1 MYLEKIK
8 EARENIKDVVTKTP
22 LLYSNVFS
30 KSSNNEVYM
39 KCENLQLTG
48 AYKLRGALNKIISLS
63 EEEKAKG
70 VICSSAGNHAQGVA
84 YASSLM
90 GVKSSIVMPE
100 TTPYLKV
107 ESTKNYG
114 GNIILHGK
122 CYDDAFL
129 KAKTI
134 EEEEGKV
141 FIHPFNDIDV
151 ICGQGT
157 IALEIFEEINDLDYI
172 LVPIGGGG
180 LISGISVAAKSL
192 NPNIKIIGVQAEGAP
207 SMALSIKKDKI
218 CTLDSVNTIA
228 DGISVKTPGSKTFEI
243 VREYV
248 DDIITVSENDIV
260 NAFLLLVEK
269 HKLVAEA
276 SGVVTLAAL
285 KKLRVKNKKVCCI
298 LSGGNIDMLTI
309 STLINN
315 GLVSKG
321 RLFCFSV
328 ELKNVPGE
336 LLKISEILAKENAN
350 VVKLEHNQFK
360 AINRIHNVLLEVT
373 VETNGHEHIEKVI
386 NSFEREKYSIR
397 VMY

>member
-276 SGVVTLAAL
+276 SGVITLAAL

-321 RLFCFSV
+321 RLFCFSI

>member
-1 MYLEKIK
+1 
-8 EARENIKDVVTKTP
+8 
-22 LLYSNVFS
+22 
-30 KSSNNEVYM
+30 
-39 KCENLQLTG
+39 
-48 AYKLRGALNKIISLS
+48 
-63 EEEKAKG
+63 
-70 VICSSAGNHAQGVA
+70 
-84 YASSLM
+84 
-90 GVKSSIVMPE
+90 MPQ

-114 GNIILHGK
+114 GNIVLHGK
-122 CYDDAFL
+122 CYDDAFI

-141 FIHPFNDIDV
+141 FIHPFNDMDV
-151 ICGQGT
+151 IYGQGT
-157 IALEIFEEINDLDYI
+157 IALEIFEEINNLDYI

-180 LISGISVAAKSL
+180 LISGISLAAKAL
-192 NPNIKIIGVQAEGAP
+192 NPNVKIVGVQAEGAS
-207 SMALSIKKDKI
+207 SMALSIQKDKV

-228 DGISVKTPGSKTFEI
+228 DGISVKTPGDKTFEI

-248 DDIITVSENDIV
+248 DEIITVSENDIV
-260 NAFLLLVEK
+260 ESFLLLVEK

-285 KKLRVKNKKVCCI
+285 KKLKAKNKNVCCI

-373 VETNGHEHIEKVI
+373 VETNGHEHIEKII
-386 NSFEREKYSIR
+386 NSFERDKYSINI
-397 VMY
+397 MY

>member
-8 EARENIKDVVTKTP
+8 EARENISNVITKTP

-30 KSSNNEVYM
+30 KSSNNNVYM

-48 AYKLRGALNKIISLS
+48 AYKIRGALNKIISLS

-90 GVKSSIVMPE
+90 GVESCIVMPE

-114 GNIILHGK
+114 GNIVLHGK
-122 CYDDAFL
+122 CYDDAFI

-134 EEEEGKV
+134 EQDEGKV
-141 FIHPFNDIDV
+141 FIHPFNDMDV
-151 ICGQGT
+151 IYGQGT

-180 LISGISVAAKSL
+180 LISGISLAAKAL
-192 NPNIKIIGVQAEGAP
+192 NPNIKIVGVQAEGAP
-207 SMALSIKKDKI
+207 SMALSIQKDKI

-248 DDIITVSENDIV
+248 DEIITVSENDIV
-260 NAFLLLVEK
+260 ESFLLLVEK

-285 KKLRVKNKKVCCI
+285 KKIKVKNKKVCCI

-309 STLINN
+309 SKLINN

-373 VETNGHEHIEKVI
+373 VETNGHEHIETII
-386 NSFEREKYSIR
+386 NSFAREKYSIK

>member
-30 KSSNNEVYM
+30 KTSNNDVYM

-48 AYKLRGALNKIISLS
+48 AYKIRGALNKIISLT

-90 GVKSSIVMPE
+90 GVDSSIVMPE

-114 GNIILHGK
+114 GNIVLHGK
-122 CYDDAFL
+122 CYDDAFI

-141 FIHPFNDIDV
+141 FIHPFNDMDI
-151 ICGQGT
+151 IYGQGT

-180 LISGISVAAKSL
+180 LISGISLAAKAL
-192 NPNIKIIGVQAEGAP
+192 NPNIKIVGVQAEGAP
-207 SMALSIKKDKI
+207 SMALSIQKDKI

-228 DGISVKTPGSKTFEI
+228 DGISVKTPGSNTFEI

-248 DDIITVSENDIV
+248 DEIITVSESDIV
-260 NAFLLLVEK
+260 NSFLLLVEK

-285 KKLRVKNKKVCCI
+285 KKLKAKNKKVCCI

-336 LLKISEILAKENAN
+336 LLKISEVLAKENAN

-373 VETNGHEHIEKVI
+373 VETNGHEHIEKII
-386 NSFEREKYSIR
+386 NSFEKEKYSIK

>member
-180 LISGISVAAKSL
+180 LISGISVAAKSI
-192 NPNIKIIGVQAEGAP
+192 NPNIEIIGVQAEGAP

-321 RLFCFSV
+321 RLFCFSI

>member
-8 EARENIKDVVTKTP
+8 EARENIRNVITKTP

-30 KSSNNEVYM
+30 KSSNNNVYL

-48 AYKLRGALNKIISLS
+48 AYKIRGALNKIISLS
-63 EEEKAKG
+63 EEEKAQG

-90 GVKSSIVMPE
+90 GVESCIVMPE

-114 GNIILHGK
+114 GNIVLYGK
-122 CYDDAFL
+122 CYDDAFI
-129 KAKTI
+129 KAKSI
-134 EEEEGKV
+134 EKDEGKV
-141 FIHPFNDIDV
+141 FIHPFNDMDI
-151 ICGQGT
+151 IYGQGT
-157 IALEIFEEINDLDYI
+157 IALEIFEDINNLDYI

-180 LISGISVAAKSL
+180 LISGISLAAKAL

-207 SMALSIKKDKI
+207 SMAISIQNDSI
-218 CTLDSVNTIA
+218 STLDSVNTIA
-228 DGISVKTPGSKTFEI
+228 DGISVKTPGDKTFEI

-248 DDIITVSENDIV
+248 DEIITVSENDIV
-260 NAFLLLVEK
+260 ESFLLLVEK

-276 SGVVTLAAL
+276 SGVVSLAAL
-285 KKLRVKNKKVCCI
+285 KNLKVKNKNVCCI

-373 VETNGHEHIEKVI
+373 VETNGHEHIEKII
-386 NSFEREKYSIR
+386 NSFEREKYSIKF
-397 VMY
+397 MY

>member
-30 KSSNNEVYM
+30 KTSNNDVYM

-48 AYKLRGALNKIISLS
+48 AYKIRGALNKIISLT

-84 YASSLM
+84 YAASLM

-114 GNIILHGK
+114 GNIVLHGK
-122 CYDDAFL
+122 CYDDAFI

-141 FIHPFNDIDV
+141 FIHPFNDMDI
-151 ICGQGT
+151 IYGQGT

-180 LISGISVAAKSL
+180 LISGISLAAKAL
-192 NPNIKIIGVQAEGAP
+192 NPNIKIVGVQAEGAP
-207 SMALSIKKDKI
+207 SMALSIQKDKI

-228 DGISVKTPGSKTFEI
+228 DGISVKTPGSNTFEI

-248 DDIITVSENDIV
+248 DEIITVSESDIV
-260 NAFLLLVEK
+260 NSFLLLVEK

-285 KKLRVKNKKVCCI
+285 KKLKAKNKKVCCI

-336 LLKISEILAKENAN
+336 LLKISEVLAKENAN

-373 VETNGHEHIEKVI
+373 VETNGHEHIEKII
-386 NSFEREKYSIR
+386 NSFEKEKYSIK

>member
-48 AYKLRGALNKIISLS
+48 AYKLRGALNKIISLF

-321 RLFCFSV
+321 RLFCFSI

-336 LLKISEILAKENAN
+336 LLKISEILAKETAN

>member
-1 MYLEKIK
+1 MCLEKIK

-22 LLYSNVFS
+22 LLYSSVFS
-30 KSSNNEVYM
+30 KSSNNDVYM

-48 AYKLRGALNKIISLS
+48 AYKIRGALNKIISLT
-63 EEEKAKG
+63 EEEKSKG

-84 YASSLM
+84 YAASLM
-90 GVKSSIVMPE
+90 DVKSSIVMPK

-122 CYDDAFL
+122 CYDDAFI

-141 FIHPFNDIDV
+141 FIHPFNDMDV
-151 ICGQGT
+151 IYGQGT

-180 LISGISVAAKSL
+180 LISGISIAAKSL

-207 SMALSIKKDKI
+207 SMALSIEKDKI

-228 DGISVKTPGSKTFEI
+228 DGISVKTPGSTTFEI

-248 DDIITVSENDIV
+248 DEIIIVSESDIV
-260 NAFLLLVEK
+260 DSFLLLVEK

-285 KKLRVKNKKVCCI
+285 KKLKAKNKKVCCI

-336 LLKISEILAKENAN
+336 LLKISEILAKESAN

-373 VETNGHEHIEKVI
+373 VETNGHEHIEKII
-386 NSFEREKYSIR
+386 NSFEREKYSIK

>member
-1 MYLEKIK
+1 
-8 EARENIKDVVTKTP
+8 
-22 LLYSNVFS
+22 
-30 KSSNNEVYM
+30 M

-48 AYKLRGALNKIISLS
+48 AYKIRGALNKIISLS
-63 EEEKAKG
+63 QEEKAKG

-90 GVKSSIVMPE
+90 GVESCIVMPE

-114 GNIILHGK
+114 GNIVLYGK
-122 CYDDAFL
+122 CYDDAFI

-141 FIHPFNDIDV
+141 FIHPFNDMDV
-151 ICGQGT
+151 IYGQGT

-180 LISGISVAAKSL
+180 LISGISLAAKAL
-192 NPNIKIIGVQAEGAP
+192 NPNIKIVGVQAEGAP
-207 SMALSIKKDKI
+207 SMALSIQKDKI

-228 DGISVKTPGSKTFEI
+228 DGISVKTPGNKTFEI

-248 DDIITVSENDIV
+248 DEIITVSENDIV
-260 NAFLLLVEK
+260 ESFLLLVEK

-285 KKLRVKNKKVCCI
+285 KKLKVKNKKVCCI

-309 STLINN
+309 SKLINN

-373 VETNGHEHIEKVI
+373 VETNGHEHIETII
-386 NSFEREKYSIR
+386 NSFAREKYSIK

>member
-30 KSSNNEVYM
+30 KTSNNDVYM

-48 AYKLRGALNKIISLS
+48 AYKIRGALNKIISLT

-84 YASSLM
+84 YAASLM

-107 ESTKNYG
+107 KSTKNYG
-114 GNIILHGK
+114 GNIVLHGK
-122 CYDDAFL
+122 CYDDAFI

-141 FIHPFNDIDV
+141 FIHPFNDMDI
-151 ICGQGT
+151 IYGQGT

-180 LISGISVAAKSL
+180 LISGISLAAKAL
-192 NPNIKIIGVQAEGAP
+192 NPNIKIVGVQAEGAP
-207 SMALSIKKDKI
+207 SMALSIQKDKI

-228 DGISVKTPGSKTFEI
+228 DGISVKTPGSNTFEI

-248 DDIITVSENDIV
+248 DEIITVSESDIV
-260 NAFLLLVEK
+260 NSFLLLVEK

-285 KKLRVKNKKVCCI
+285 KKLKAKNKKVCCI

-336 LLKISEILAKENAN
+336 LLKISEVLAKENAN

-373 VETNGHEHIEKVI
+373 VETNGHEHIEKII
-386 NSFEREKYSIR
+386 NSFEKEKYSIK

>member
-63 EEEKAKG
+63 KEEKAKG
-70 VICSSAGNHAQGVA
+70 VICSSAGNHDQGVA

-321 RLFCFSV
+321 RLFCFSI

>member
-30 KSSNNEVYM
+30 KTSNNDVYM

-48 AYKLRGALNKIISLS
+48 AYKIRGALNKIISLT

-84 YASSLM
+84 YAASLM

-114 GNIILHGK
+114 GNIVLHGK
-122 CYDDAFL
+122 CYDDAFI

-141 FIHPFNDIDV
+141 FIHPFNDMDV
-151 ICGQGT
+151 IYGQGT
-157 IALEIFEEINDLDYI
+157 IALEIFEDINDLDYI

-180 LISGISVAAKSL
+180 LISGISLAAKAL
-192 NPNIKIIGVQAEGAP
+192 NPNIKIVGVQAEGAP
-207 SMALSIKKDKI
+207 SMALSIQKDKI

-228 DGISVKTPGSKTFEI
+228 DGISVKTPGNNTFEI

-248 DDIITVSENDIV
+248 DEIITVSESDIV
-260 NAFLLLVEK
+260 DSFLLLVEK

-285 KKLRVKNKKVCCI
+285 KKLKAKNKKVCCI

-336 LLKISEILAKENAN
+336 LLKISEVLAKENAN

-373 VETNGHEHIEKVI
+373 VETNGHEHIEKII
-386 NSFEREKYSIR
+386 NSFEKEKYSIK

>member
-122 CYDDAFL
+122 CYDDAFV

-321 RLFCFSV
+321 RLFCFSI

-336 LLKISEILAKENAN
+336 LLKISEILAKETAN

>member
-8 EARENIKDVVTKTP
+8 EARENIRNVITKTP

-30 KSSNNEVYM
+30 KSSNNNVYM

-48 AYKLRGALNKIISLS
+48 AYKIRGALNKIISLS

-90 GVKSSIVMPE
+90 GVESCIVMPE
-100 TTPYLKV
+100 ATPYLKV

-114 GNIILHGK
+114 GNIVLHGK
-122 CYDDAFL
+122 CYDDAFI
-129 KAKTI
+129 KAKAI
-134 EEEEGKV
+134 EESEGKV
-141 FIHPFNDIDV
+141 FIHPFNDMDI
-151 ICGQGT
+151 IYGQGT
-157 IALEIFEEINDLDYI
+157 IALEIFEDIDNLDYI

-180 LISGISVAAKSL
+180 LISGISLAAKAL

-207 SMALSIKKDKI
+207 SMAISIKKDRI
-218 CTLDSVNTIA
+218 STLDSVNTIA
-228 DGISVKTPGSKTFEI
+228 DGISVKTPGDKTFEI
-243 VREYV
+243 VRKYV
-248 DDIITVSENDIV
+248 DEIITVSENDIV
-260 NAFLLLVEK
+260 ESFLLLVEK

-276 SGVVTLAAL
+276 SGVVSLAAL
-285 KKLRVKNKKVCCI
+285 KNLKVKNKNVCCI

-309 STLINN
+309 SKLINN

-373 VETNGHEHIEKVI
+373 VETNGHEHIETII
-386 NSFEREKYSIR
+386 NSFAREKYSIK

>member
-1 MYLEKIK
+1 MYLERIK
-8 EARENIKDVVTKTP
+8 EARENIRNVVTKTP
-22 LLYSNVFS
+22 LLYSSVFS
-30 KSSNNEVYM
+30 KSSNNDVYM

-48 AYKLRGALNKIISLS
+48 AYKIRGALNKIISLS
-63 EEEKAKG
+63 EEEKVKG

-84 YASSLM
+84 YASSLI
-90 GVKSSIVMPE
+90 GVKSCIVMPE

-114 GNIILHGK
+114 GNIVLHGK
-122 CYDDAFL
+122 CYDDAFI

-141 FIHPFNDIDV
+141 FIHPFNDMDV
-151 ICGQGT
+151 IYGQGT

-180 LISGISVAAKSL
+180 LISGISLAAKAL
-192 NPNIKIIGVQAEGAP
+192 NSNIKIIGVQAEGAP
-207 SMALSIKKDKI
+207 SMAISLQKDEI

-248 DDIITVSENDIV
+248 DEIITVSESDIV
-260 NAFLLLVEK
+260 ESFLLLVEK

-285 KKLRVKNKKVCCI
+285 KKLKVKNKKVCCI

-373 VETNGHEHIEKVI
+373 VETNGHEHIEKII
-386 NSFEREKYSIR
+386 NSFEREKYSIK